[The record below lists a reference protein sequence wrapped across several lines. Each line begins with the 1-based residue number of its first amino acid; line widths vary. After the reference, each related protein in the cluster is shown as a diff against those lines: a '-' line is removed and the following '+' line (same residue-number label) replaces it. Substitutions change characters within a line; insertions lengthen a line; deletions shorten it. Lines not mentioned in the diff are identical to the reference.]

1 MLNYNKIEE
10 LLKKLKITKKEL
22 LENLEMSNQGYID
35 MVKDRTMKVKTL
47 EKLSEFLGV
56 PESYF
61 FDEED
66 EDDQKNLMSE
76 DRERYYLIRQLDKKD
91 KQIDFL
97 QNYIIHSQYKTN
109 EQKSQKHHND
119 KSDG

>member
-22 LENLEMSNQGYID
+22 LEKLEMSNQGYID

-66 EDDQKNLMSE
+66 EDNL
-76 DRERYYLIRQLDKKD
+76 RFKKD
-91 KQIDFL
+91 IEEFQHKLFKEAERRG
-97 QNYIIHSQYKTN
+97 Y
-109 EQKSQKHHND
+109 
-119 KSDG
+119 